1 MNANTEIKQGL
12 DAQASHADALIG
24 ASTTELASF
33 AETLRPLKRAL
44 RMVMNFGDP
53 ATQKT
58 ARRLSRQLA
67 GLEPSVTMIGQI
79 KSGKTSLVNAMVGRP
94 GLLPADVNPWTSVVT
109 SLHLSP
115 RESDPPT
122 SAKFRFFEQDE
133 WDRLL
138 KGGGRIGELADRAG
152 AQDELA
158 KIKAQVEEMR
168 EKSKLRLGR
177 KFEMLLGQEQ
187 SYGHFDKELIER
199 YVCLG
204 DEFEDGEIVGSAQGR
219 FADITK
225 SADLFFQL
233 PSLPT
238 PLCIRDTP
246 GVNDT
251 FMMREQITIQSIR
264 DSRICAVVLSAHQ
277 ALSSTDMALIRLI
290 ANVKSRD
297 VIIFVNRID
306 ELPDPIAQIPQI
318 RDSIQQTLVKHKGP
332 TEAEIIFGSALW
344 AEYALNGKYEEMP
357 KASREAFEARE
368 RPDGGVPSDAQGL
381 SAALWEGSGLSN
393 LYDTIGGRV
402 AAGIGRELAA
412 HIAVE
417 TGNAISAIRAT
428 DNLQAKAQIGEIK
441 ADFQPEDVTQQI
453 AHLRQQRVFSLSRD
467 LEDVQNTF
475 DQRVDRAL
483 EGFLARATD
492 ALVSH
497 LERYGDEAVWE
508 YDPTG
513 LRVLLNS
520 SYKMFGQKCQTVFA
534 KNAQTLAEEV
544 GLIYRNQ
551 LGLPPE
557 VVGIKTPPPPH
568 VPPPVAIG
576 KTIALDL
583 KGNWWTSWWQRRR
596 GYRAF
601 AEGFNEMIRT
611 ETSDLIAKL
620 KEEQADTLRNAT
632 RLLFKEFVDEQ
643 CDALENITR
652 SVEPG
657 GQKIDEILGLET
669 LQQRDKD
676 LTNALSS
683 LEVYGA

>member
-1 MNANTEIKQGL
+1 MNAETEISKSSG
-12 DAQASHADALIG
+12 APASHAESLIAG
-24 ASTTELASF
+24 STTKLSEF
-33 AETLRPLKRAL
+33 MDTLRPLKRAL
-44 RMVMNFGDP
+44 RLVLKFGDV

-67 GLEPSVTMIGQI
+67 ILEPSVTMIGQI

-115 RESDPPT
+115 RELDPPT
-122 SAKFRFFEQDE
+122 SARFRFFEQDE

-152 AQDELA
+152 AQEELA

-177 KFEMLLGQEQ
+177 KFEMLLGQEH

-204 DEFEDGEIVGSAQGR
+204 DEFEDGDLGANAQGR

-225 SADLFFQL
+225 SADLFFQQQ
-233 PSLPT
+233 SLPMK
-238 PLCIRDTP
+238 LCIRDTP

-264 DSRICAVVLSAHQ
+264 DSRICVVVLSAHQ

-297 VIIFVNRID
+297 VIIFVNRVD
-306 ELPDPIAQIPQI
+306 ELSDPKVQVPQI
-318 RDSIQQTLVKHKGP
+318 RQSIQDTLLKHKGP

-344 AEYALNGKYEEMP
+344 AE
-357 KASREAFEARE
+357 
-368 RPDGGVPSDAQGL
+368 
-381 SAALWEGSGLSN
+381 AALTDGYDDLPAASQSAFDRWYEGDTQSRKEALWQASGLST
-393 LYDTIGGRV
+393 LFDTIGARV
-402 AAGIGRELAA
+402 SAGVGRELAA
-412 HIAVE
+412 QIAVE
-417 TGNAISAIRAT
+417 TGNAIGAIRAS
-428 DNLQAKAQIGEIK
+428 DNLSAKAQIGEVNAKFDRAKLAARITELRH
-441 ADFQPEDVTQQI
+441 DF
-453 AHLRQQRVFSLSRD
+453 VFSVSRE
-467 LEDVQNTF
+467 LEDVQAQF

-497 LERYGDEAVWE
+497 LERYGDETTWE

-534 KNAQTLAEEV
+534 KNAQTVAEGVAALYRDELHLA
-544 GLIYRNQ
+544 
-551 LGLPPE
+551 PE

-583 KGNWWTSWWQRRR
+583 KGSWWKSWWQRRR

-601 AEGFNEMIRT
+601 AESFNEMIRV
-611 ETSDLIAKL
+611 ETADLIEKL

-632 RLLFKEFVDEQ
+632 RLQFKEFVEEQ
-643 CDALENITR
+643 CSTLENIMQ
-652 SVEPG
+652 SAEPG
-657 GQKIDEILGLET
+657 AQKLDDILGLET
-669 LQQRDKD
+669 LQLRDKE
-676 LTNALSS
+676 LTAALES
-683 LEVYGA
+683 LEVYAI